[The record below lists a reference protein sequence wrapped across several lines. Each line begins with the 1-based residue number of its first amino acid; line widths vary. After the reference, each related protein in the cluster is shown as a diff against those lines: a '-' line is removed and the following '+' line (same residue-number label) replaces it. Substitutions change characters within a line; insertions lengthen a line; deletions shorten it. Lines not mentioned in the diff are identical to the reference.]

1 MKIKTK
7 KIIAITTITL
17 ILSSTFLI
25 PPSYGLQLDRDFQ
38 KIITLITQIREA
50 WGEQGQ
56 KAEDST
62 KDSVGE
68 MNQPDPI
75 AASEDFKDK
84 TADEQSLPTAQEKGE
99 ALQRAIAR
107 LKVSQTLG
115 KEGQE
120 STKALID
127 ENSQVA
133 QKAQYFADEA
143 QGMDASQNILKVI
156 AAQNAQIVGMLSNQ
170 RTDSLEQRIDTAH
183 SNLMLTQVA
192 ENLDNQRKQKN
203 SEQEGLLSLLH
214 EVALNARLDP
224 AFIDQN

>member
-1 MKIKTK
+1 MTIKTK

-17 ILSSTFLI
+17 TLIGTFLVA
-25 PPSYGLQLDRDFQ
+25 PSYGLQLDRE
-38 KIITLITQIREA
+38 KIIALITKIGKA
-50 WGEQGQ
+50 WGEQG
-56 KAEDST
+56 KNAEDST
-62 KDSVGE
+62 ENSVGDIGE
-68 MNQPDPI
+68 PDPI
-75 AASEDFKDK
+75 TASEDFKDK

-115 KEGQE
+115 KQGQE

-127 ENSQVA
+127 ENLQVA
-133 QKAQYFADEA
+133 REAQYLADEA
-143 QGMDASQNILKVI
+143 QNMDASQNILKVI
-156 AAQNAQIVGMLSNQ
+156 AAQNAQVISMLAQQ
-170 RTDSLEQRIDTAH
+170 RTDLLEQRTDTAH

-192 ENLDNQRKQKN
+192 EQMANERKQKN

-224 AFIDQN
+224 ASTD